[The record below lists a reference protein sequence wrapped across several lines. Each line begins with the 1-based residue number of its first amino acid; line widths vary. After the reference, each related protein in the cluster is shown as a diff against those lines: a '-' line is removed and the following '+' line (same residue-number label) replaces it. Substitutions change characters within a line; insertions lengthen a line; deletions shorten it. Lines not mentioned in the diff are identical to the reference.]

1 MANAMTAGMMS
12 SNRDDWTT
20 PRSLFSLLDGMFQ
33 FTLDPCSN
41 EQNHLCDKYYTV
53 EDDGLI
59 RSWKGE
65 RVFMNPPYGADIGY
79 WCEKAKEESM
89 GGGALIVGLVPA
101 RTDTKW
107 WQDNIEGIADV
118 IFIRG
123 RLKFGD
129 GTKPAPFPS
138 AIVLWWGKD
147 AIRGGAR

>member
-1 MANAMTAGMMS
+1 MTSGTMS
-12 SNRDDWTT
+12 SEKNDWAT
-20 PRSLFSLLDGMFQ
+20 PKALFSLLDGIFH

-89 GGGALIVGLVPA
+89 GGCIDSRTCTCTNGYEVVAGQHRGHSGCDLHPWKAQVRRRHTGCSIPICDSALVG
-101 RTDTKW
+101 KG
-107 WQDNIEGIADV
+107 NH
-118 IFIRG
+118 
-123 RLKFGD
+123 
-129 GTKPAPFPS
+129 
-138 AIVLWWGKD
+138 
-147 AIRGGAR
+147 